1 MFTELRL
8 IWQPLMC
15 YPPPLHPK
23 LIWLPGRQW
32 FQSEIEKFSSTIF
45 LLDSKS
51 IFSTKYWSLKNT
63 ERRRE
68 RQRRDRDRE
77 GDRETE
83 ERERNRRERERFYFY
98 RVLKCWKKNFM
109 QNLSNVMHCVIWN
122 KKSLNLYKLMKDNE
136 RKSPCYI
143 NLIFLLNKQINTL
156 T

>member
-8 IWQPLMC
+8 VWQPLMC
-15 YPPPLHPK
+15 YTPPQ

-68 RQRRDRDRE
+68 RQRRDRDR
-77 GDRETE
+77 G
-83 ERERNRRERERFYFY
+83 EREKQERERFYFY

-143 NLIFLLNKQINTL
+143 
-156 T
+156 

>member
-8 IWQPLMC
+8 VWQPLMC
-15 YPPPLHPK
+15 YTPPPPK

-68 RQRRDRDRE
+68 RQRRDRDRDR

-83 ERERNRRERERFYFY
+83 ERDRETGERERGFIF
-98 RVLKCWKKNFM
+98 
-109 QNLSNVMHCVIWN
+109 IG
-122 KKSLNLYKLMKDNE
+122 SLNVE
-136 RKSPCYI
+136 RKILCRIY
-143 NLIFLLNKQINTL
+143 QM
-156 T
+156 

>member
-1 MFTELRL
+1 MLGYSRHEYFRAGFSLMLWIRSTELFSWNIIKHLNRHL
-8 IWQPLMC
+8 RVIHINVYRTKTSVTASDVL
-15 YPPPLHPK
+15 YPPPPK

-77 GDRETE
+77 RDRGDRETE
-83 ERERNRRERERFYFY
+83 ERERGFIF
-98 RVLKCWKKNFM
+98 
-109 QNLSNVMHCVIWN
+109 IG
-122 KKSLNLYKLMKDNE
+122 SLNVE
-136 RKSPCYI
+136 RNILCRIY
-143 NLIFLLNKQINTL
+143 QM
-156 T
+156 